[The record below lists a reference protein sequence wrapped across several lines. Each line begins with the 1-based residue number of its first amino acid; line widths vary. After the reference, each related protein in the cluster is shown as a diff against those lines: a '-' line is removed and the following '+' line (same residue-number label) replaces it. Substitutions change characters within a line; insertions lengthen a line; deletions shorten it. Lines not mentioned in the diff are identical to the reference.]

1 MEEFMLPR
9 PNQKTIDT
17 IKHAASLLS
26 GAERRAFQAQ
36 AVLDHCNGNLS
47 QAKTLFG
54 WHQKTVRRGLLE
66 RKKGKAIPDRKG
78 RGRKKMT
85 EHLPSLRADIRE
97 LVNPN
102 SCTHPTFENTFR
114 YTRMTAQSVLDALV
128 RHKGYDLDSLPK
140 LSTLRELLG
149 KMGYRLRRVQKTKP
163 QKKFP
168 KQMRSLP
175 TSSPLTSEVTKTRK
189 P

>member
-1 MEEFMLPR
+1 MLPR
-9 PNQKTIDT
+9 PDPKTIDT
-17 IKHAASLLS
+17 IKHAADLLS

-36 AVLDHCNGNLS
+36 AVIDHCNRNLS

-54 WHQKTVRRGLLE
+54 WHQETVRRGLLE
-66 RKKGKAIPDRKG
+66 RKKGKVIPDQPG

-85 EHLPSLRADIRE
+85 EHLPSLQADIRE

-114 YTRMTAQSVLDALV
+114 YTRMTAQAVLDALV

-140 LSTLRELLG
+140 LSTMRELLG

-168 KQMRSLP
+168 KRTPSLQ
-175 TSSPLTSEVTKTRK
+175 TSPPLISEVTKMRK
-189 P
+189 PLEFQ

>member
-1 MEEFMLPR
+1 MLPK
-9 PNQKTIDT
+9 PNPKTIDT

-26 GAERRAFQAQ
+26 GAERRAFQVQ
-36 AVLDHCNGNLS
+36 SVLDHCHGNLS

-54 WHQKTVRRGLLE
+54 WHQETVRRGLLE

-97 LVNPN
+97 LVNPH

-114 YTRMTAQSVLDALV
+114 YTRMTAQAVIDALV
-128 RHKGYDLDSLPK
+128 REKSYKKEDLPV
-140 LSTLRELLG
+140 RFG
-149 KMGYRLRRVQKTKP
+149 
-163 QKKFP
+163 
-168 KQMRSLP
+168 
-175 TSSPLTSEVTKTRK
+175 
-189 P
+189 